1 MRQIKTSIGAF
12 HALRS
17 SAQNR
22 LNCSAK
28 MRHEAIP
35 IGDARGGVG
44 LTQGTVNTLCDV
56 IFSSQTQLLDGN
68 PVDGVEI
75 LHRGVFALPCAPGLV
90 FKISNGSKLDLANHW
105 NSAMRAAEILKEH
118 KPDKFD
124 LLVLPRITFYML
136 VSDHILNKQL
146 YESLGARLKPAL
158 QQLVAFIHATG
169 FCDVDFRH
177 IPILDKELTPETTP
191 KIGLVDVSRC
201 GVVQGEAAQQ
211 TQQIYHE
218 AFFGKGPT
226 PRGLFRCIALEQ
238 FELLRAEVSKV
249 SKPQITLDLAA
260 YYEVWKDRCHDFEEA
275 HRINNEHL

>member
-1 MRQIKTSIGAF
+1 
-12 HALRS
+12 
-17 SAQNR
+17 
-22 LNCSAK
+22 
-28 MRHEAIP
+28 MRHDAIRMS
-35 IGDARGGVG
+35 DVRGGVN
-44 LTQGTVNTLCDV
+44 LTQGTINTLCDV
-56 IFSSQTQLLDGN
+56 IFSSQTQLLNGN

-90 FKISNGSKLDLANHW
+90 FKISNAPKVDLAKRW
-105 NSAMRAAEILKEH
+105 NNAMRAAEISKKH

-124 LLVLPRITFYML
+124 LIVLPRLTLYTLI
-136 VSDHILNKQL
+136 SDYILNGERGVYYLIAEQRLSLTTNPLVHKQL

-191 KIGLVDVSRC
+191 RIGLVDISRC
-201 GVVQGEAAQQ
+201 GDVQGEAAQQ
-211 TQQIYHE
+211 TYHE

-226 PRGLFRCIALEQ
+226 PRGLFRCIAPEQ
-238 FELLRAEVSKV
+238 FELLRAEVSKL
-249 SKPQITLDLAA
+249 SKPQVTLDLAA

>member
-1 MRQIKTSIGAF
+1 
-12 HALRS
+12 
-17 SAQNR
+17 
-22 LNCSAK
+22 

-35 IGDARGGVG
+35 IGDARGGVD

-136 VSDHILNKQL
+136 VSDHILNSEGREYFLIAEERLSLTADPLVHEQL

-177 IPILDKELTPETTP
+177 IPILDKELTPETIP
-191 KIGLVDVSRC
+191 KIG
-201 GVVQGEAAQQ
+201 
-211 TQQIYHE
+211 HE

-226 PRGLFRCIALEQ
+226 PRGLFRCIAPEQ
-238 FELLRAEVSKV
+238 FEHLRAEVSKV
-249 SKPQITLDLAA
+249 PKPQITLD
-260 YYEVWKDRCHDFEEA
+260 
-275 HRINNEHL
+275 RINNEHL